1 MSELSNRIN
10 ALAESATIA
19 MATKAREL
27 KAQGKDIISLS
38 LGEPD
43 FKTPRHIQ
51 EAGKQAI
58 DEGKYFSYPPVPGYP
73 DLRKAIAEKLIKE
86 NNIETT
92 PEQIVV
98 STGAKHS
105 IANVLMCL
113 LNPGDEVLVFSPYW
127 VSYTDQV
134 KLADGVPVLVH
145 GSIENGFVVTA
156 RQVEDALSGK
166 TKAVIFSSPCNPT
179 GAVIPRIT
187 MKEIAAVLSKRKD
200 VYVISDEIYEY
211 INYTGDHVSIGSFP
225 EMKDN
230 TITVN
235 GFSKGYAMTGWRVG
249 YISAPLWLAKA
260 CAKFQ
265 GQFTSG
271 TCSIAQRAALAGLT
285 GDQTPTIEMG
295 KAYRKRRDMVLEM
308 LKEIPGLRTPVPD
321 GAFYFFPDISS
332 YFGKS
337 NGNTTINSSGDMS
350 LYLLGEAQVS
360 TVAGEPFGAPNC
372 IRISYA
378 ASDDDLVKAVNRI
391 KIALANLK

>member
-43 FKTPRHIQ
+43 FKTPKHIQ
-51 EAGKQAI
+51 EAAKEAV

-73 DLRKAIAEKLIKE
+73 DLRKAIADKLVRE
-86 NNIETT
+86 NNIEAT
-92 PEQIVV
+92 PDNIVV

-105 IANVLMCL
+105 IANVFMCL
-113 LNPGDEVLVFSPYW
+113 LNPGDEVLIFSPFW
-127 VSYTDQV
+127 VSYPDQV
-134 KLADGVPVLVH
+134 KLADGVPVFVH
-145 GSIENGFVVTA
+145 GTIENGFVVTA
-156 RQVEDALSGK
+156 QQVEDALTEK

-179 GAVIPRIT
+179 GAVIPRNT
-187 MKEIAAVLSKRKD
+187 MKEIATVLSRRKD

-211 INYTGDHVSIGSFP
+211 INYSGDHVSIGSFP

-249 YISAPLWLAKA
+249 YISAPVWLAKA
-260 CAKFQ
+260 CSKFQ

-285 GDQTPTIEMG
+285 GDQAPTLEMG
-295 KAYRKRRDMVLEM
+295 KAYRKRRDMVLDK
-308 LKEIPGLRTPVPD
+308 LKEIPGLVTPVPE
-321 GAFYFFPDISS
+321 GAFYFFPDVSA

-350 LYLLGEAQVS
+350 LYLLSEALVS

-378 ASDDDLVKAVNRI
+378 ASDEDLIKAMQRI
-391 KIALANLK
+391 KDALAKLS

>member
-1 MSELSNRIN
+1 MSALSNRIN

-73 DLRKAIAEKLIKE
+73 DLRKAIAEKLVKE
-86 NNIETT
+86 NHLDST
-92 PEQIVV
+92 PDNIVV

-113 LNPGDEVLVFSPYW
+113 LNPGDEVLVFAPFW
-127 VSYTDQV
+127 VSYPDQV
-134 KLADGVPVLVH
+134 KLADGVPVFVD
-145 GSIENGFVVTA
+145 GTIENGFVVTA
-156 RQVEDALSGK
+156 QQVEEALTDK

-179 GAVIPRIT
+179 GAVIPRST

-200 VYVISDEIYEY
+200 IYVISDEIYEY

-249 YISAPLWLAKA
+249 YISAPIWLAKA
-260 CAKFQ
+260 CSKFQ

-295 KAYRKRRDMVLEM
+295 KEYRRRRDLVLKM
-308 LKEIPGLRTPVPD
+308 LKEIPGLVTPVPD
-321 GAFYFFPDISS
+321 GAFYIFPDVSS

-337 NGNTTINSSGDMS
+337 NGSTTVSSSGDMS
-350 LYLLGEAQVS
+350 LYLLSEALVS
-360 TVAGEPFGAPNC
+360 TVAGAPFGAPNC
-372 IRISYA
+372 IRLSYA
-378 ASDDDLVKAVNRI
+378 ASEEDLVKAVGRI
-391 KIALANLK
+391 KEALAKLK

>member
-1 MSELSNRIN
+1 MSALSNRIN

-43 FKTPRHIQ
+43 FKTPKHIQ
-51 EAGKQAI
+51 EAAKQAI

-73 DLRKAIAEKLIKE
+73 DLRKAIADKLIRE
-86 NNIETT
+86 NKIETT

-105 IANVLMCL
+105 IANVFFCL

-127 VSYTDQV
+127 VSYTDQI
-134 KLADGVPVLVH
+134 KLAEGVPVLVH

-156 RQVEDALSGK
+156 RQVEEALTPK
-166 TKAVIFSSPCNPT
+166 TKAVIYSSPCNPT
-179 GAVIPRIT
+179 GAVIPRKT
-187 MKEIAAVLSKRKD
+187 MKEIAEVLSKRKD
-200 VYVISDEIYEY
+200 IYVIADEIYEY
-211 INYTGDHVSIGSFP
+211 INYTGDHVSMGSFP

-260 CAKFQ
+260 CSKFQ

-271 TCSIAQRAALAGLT
+271 TCSIAQRAALAGLS
-285 GDQTPTIEMG
+285 GDQTPTVEMG
-295 KAYRKRRDMVLEM
+295 KAYRKRRDMVLKL
-308 LKEIPGLRTPVPD
+308 LKEIPGIKTPVPD
-321 GAFYFFPDISS
+321 GAFYFFPDVTY

-337 NGNTTINSSGDMS
+337 DGKTTINSSDDMS
-350 LYLLGEAQVS
+350 LYLLGEALVS

-372 IRISYA
+372 VRLSYA
-378 ASDDDLVKAVNRI
+378 ASDEDLVRAMGRI
-391 KIALANLK
+391 KEALAKLK

>member
-19 MATKAREL
+19 MAAKAREL

-43 FKTPRHIQ
+43 FKTPKHIQ
-51 EAGKQAI
+51 EAAKEAV

-73 DLRKAIAEKLIKE
+73 DLRKAIADKLKKE
-86 NNIETT
+86 NNIDST
-92 PEQIVV
+92 PDNIVV

-105 IANVLMCL
+105 IANVFFCL

-127 VSYTDQV
+127 VSYADQI
-134 KLADGVPVLVH
+134 KLAEGVPVLVQ
-145 GSIENGFVVTA
+145 GSIENEFVVTA
-156 RQVEDALSGK
+156 KQVEDALTDK

-179 GAVIPRIT
+179 GAVIKRDT

-200 VYVISDEIYEY
+200 IYVISDEIYEY

-235 GFSKGYAMTGWRVG
+235 GMSKGYAMTGWRIG
-249 YISAPLWLAKA
+249 YISAPVWLAKA
-260 CAKFQ
+260 CSKFQ

-271 TCSIAQRAALAGLT
+271 ACGIAQRAALAAIT

-295 KAYRKRRDMVLEM
+295 KAYLKRRDMVLDM
-308 LKEIPGLRTPVPD
+308 LKEIPGLNTPTPE
-321 GAFYFFPDISS
+321 GAFYIFPDVSS

-337 NGNTTINSSGDMS
+337 DGKTTINTASDMS
-350 LYLLGEAQVS
+350 LYILDEALVS
-360 TVAGEPFGAPNC
+360 TVTGDAFGAPNC

-378 ASDDDLVKAVNRI
+378 ASDEDLVEAVNRI
-391 KIALANLK
+391 KEVLAKLK

>member
-1 MSELSNRIN
+1 
-10 ALAESATIA
+10 
-19 MATKAREL
+19 MAAKAREL

-43 FKTPRHIQ
+43 FKTPKHIQ
-51 EAGKQAI
+51 EAAKQAV

-73 DLRKAIAEKLIKE
+73 DLREAIADKLIKE

-92 PEQIVV
+92 PDNIVV

-105 IANVLMCL
+105 IANVFMCL
-113 LNPGDEVLVFSPYW
+113 LDPGDEVLVFAPYW
-127 VSYTDQV
+127 VSYADQI
-134 KLADGVPVLVH
+134 KLAEGVPVLVH
-145 GSIENGFVVTA
+145 GSIENEFIVTA
-156 RQVEDALSGK
+156 QQVEDALTDK

-179 GAVIPRIT
+179 GAVIKRDR

-235 GFSKGYAMTGWRVG
+235 GFSKGFAMTGWRVG
-249 YISAPLWLAKA
+249 YIAAPIWLAKA
-260 CAKFQ
+260 CSKFQ

-271 TCSIAQRAALAGLT
+271 TCSIAQRAALAGYT
-285 GDQTPTIEMG
+285 GDMTPTIEMG
-295 KAYRKRRDMVLEM
+295 KAYLKRRDMVLEM
-308 LKEIPGLRTPVPD
+308 LKEIPGLITPVPE
-321 GAFYFFPDISS
+321 GAFYIFPDISS

-337 NGNTTINSSGDMS
+337 DGTTTISTASDMS
-350 LYLLGEAQVS
+350 MYILNEGMVS
-360 TVAGEPFGAPNC
+360 TVTGDAFGAPNC

-378 ASDDDLVKAVNRI
+378 ASDEDLVEAIKRIKAV
-391 KIALANLK
+391 LAKLK

>member
-43 FKTPRHIQ
+43 FKTPKHIQ
-51 EAGKQAI
+51 EAAKEAI

-73 DLRKAIAEKLIKE
+73 DLRKAIAEKLKKE
-86 NNIETT
+86 NNIDATADN
-92 PEQIVV
+92 IVV

-105 IANVLMCL
+105 IANVFMCL
-113 LNPGDEVLVFSPYW
+113 INPGDEVLVFSPYW
-127 VSYTDQV
+127 VSYADQI
-134 KLADGVPVLVH
+134 KLAEGVPVYVQ
-145 GSIENGFVVTA
+145 GSIENDFVVTA
-156 RQVEDALSGK
+156 QQVEDALTDK

-179 GAVIPRIT
+179 GSVIKRDAL
-187 MKEIAAVLSKRKD
+187 KEIAAVLSKRKD

-235 GFSKGYAMTGWRVG
+235 GMSKGYAMTGWRVG
-249 YISAPLWLAKA
+249 YISAPIWLAKA
-260 CAKFQ
+260 CSKFQ

-271 TCSIAQRAALAGLT
+271 TCSIAQRAALAAIT
-285 GDQTPTIEMG
+285 GDQGPTIEMG
-295 KAYRKRRDMVLEM
+295 KAYLRRRDLVLDM
-308 LKEIPGLRTPVPD
+308 LNEIPGLITPVPE
-321 GAFYFFPDISS
+321 GAFYFFPDVSS

-337 NGNTTINSSGDMS
+337 DGNTTINSSGDMS
-350 LYLLGEAQVS
+350 LYLLSDAQVS
-360 TVAGEPFGAPNC
+360 TVAGGAFGAPNC

-378 ASDDDLVKAVNRI
+378 ASDEDLVEAIKRI
-391 KIALANLK
+391 KNSLAKLK